1 MDPLLET
8 KTILVTGAATGIGAA
23 VVRLFRREGA
33 TVVAFGLG
41 GAPLDSLAAETGAI
55 AVHGSVTED
64 ADLARAVGRV
74 DGLDGLVH
82 AAGVVAEDEPLSVA
96 DEVWDRTIAVNLTGT
111 MRTNRAVLPALLAKG
126 GGAIVNIASVA
137 AFNASPG
144 MATYAASKSGIVS
157 FTRSIAVTYGPRGIR
172 ANCLCPGWTRT
183 PMSEAEMETA
193 ARAAGS
199 KPEAEE
205 ARLAGQLALRRIAE
219 PEEIARCALF
229 LVSDLSSYVTGAV
242 LVADGGGRVPAGL
255 RAV

>member
-23 VVRLFRREGA
+23 VARLFRQEGA

-41 GAPLDSLAAETGAI
+41 GLLLDRLAAETGVI

-111 MRTNRAVLPALLAKG
+111 MRTNRAVLPALLSRG

-183 PMSEAEMETA
+183 PMSEAEMESA

-199 KPEAEE
+199 TREAEE
-205 ARLAGQLALRRIAE
+205 ARLAGQLALRRLAG

-229 LVSDLSSYVTGAV
+229 LASDMASFVTGAV